1 MCLSKRLNQ
10 QHVSNGAWIA
20 HVQRSVCH
28 HSSKRQTARAFLS
41 KRRGVRQNKVW
52 QRENTRSR
60 RESLRERWFKFAQF
74 RFAPKKRFRKEGPV
88 RSPHTCTSWGRMMT
102 VRYVGIITLRSVTCS
117 RRRFSFSLLCVYP
130 YTTSLFSHL
139 VCEFRNRNVHKIV
152 ISSPFQCV

>member
-1 MCLSKRLNQ
+1 MSLQALESTTRLQRCVDSTRSAKRLPPQFETANRTG
-10 QHVSNGAWIA
+10 VSLKE
-20 HVQRSVCH
+20 
-28 HSSKRQTARAFLS
+28 KRCATKQSLA
-41 KRRGVRQNKVW
+41 KRKH
-52 QRENTRSR
+52 TRSR
-60 RESLRERWFKFAQF
+60 RERRWFKCRSI
-74 RFAPKKRFRKEGPV
+74 RFAPLKKDLEKKGPV

-102 VRYVGIITLRSVTCS
+102 VRYVGIITLRSVTCL

>member
-52 QRENTRSR
+52 QRENTH
-60 RESLRERWFKFAQF
+60 EVAERDAGSNVLDLHQ
-74 RFAPKKRFRKEGPV
+74 KKDLEKKGPV

>member
-41 KRRGVRQNKVW
+41 KRRGVRQNQSLAK
-52 QRENTRSR
+52 RKHTP
-60 RESLRERWFKFAQF
+60 RESAGSNLDLHQ
-74 RFAPKKRFRKEGPV
+74 KKIEKKGPV

>member
-1 MCLSKRLNQ
+1 MSLQALESTTRLQRCVDSTRSAKRLPPQFETANRTG
-10 QHVSNGAWIA
+10 VSLKE
-20 HVQRSVCH
+20 
-28 HSSKRQTARAFLS
+28 KRCATEPKS
-41 KRRGVRQNKVW
+41 GE
-52 QRENTRSR
+52 RENTH
-60 RESLRERWFKFAQF
+60 EIAERERWFKLDLH
-74 RFAPKKRFRKEGPV
+74 PKKDLEKKGPV
-88 RSPHTCTSWGRMMT
+88 SSLHTCTSWGRMMT